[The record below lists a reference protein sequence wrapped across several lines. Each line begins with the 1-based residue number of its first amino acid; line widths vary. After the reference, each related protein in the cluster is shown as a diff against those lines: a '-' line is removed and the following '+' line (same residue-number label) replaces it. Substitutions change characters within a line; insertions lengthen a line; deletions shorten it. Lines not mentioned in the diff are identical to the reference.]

1 MEPELRPNC
10 SMTWL
15 EDLLVPLI
23 AVVTLPVGILLFVL
37 GMPTLAIA
45 TFVIGWFLLV
55 PVLAILGDTLA
66 AETGESGNED
76 DPLEVLR
83 DRYAKGEISES
94 EFERQVER
102 LLATEDV
109 DVGDASAV
117 EDVLDANDETVD
129 RSYDLERSRR

>member
-1 MEPELRPNC
+1 
-10 SMTWL
+10 MTLL
-15 EDLLVPLI
+15 EDVLVPLV
-23 AVVTLPVGILLFVL
+23 AVVTLPVGVLLFVL
-37 GMPTLAIA
+37 GASRMALA

-55 PVLAILGDTLA
+55 PVLAILGDTLSSRA
-66 AETGESGNED
+66 DDSATHD

-83 DRYAKGEISES
+83 ERYARGEISEA
-94 EFERQVER
+94 EFERQVEH
-102 LLATEDV
+102 LLTTEDV

>member
-1 MEPELRPNC
+1 MN
-10 SMTWL
+10 WL

-23 AVVTLPVGILLFVL
+23 AVVTLPIGILLFVM
-37 GMPTLAIA
+37 GAGELAIA

-55 PVLAILGDTLA
+55 PVLAILGDTLSS
-66 AETGESGNED
+66 ERDESTTED

-83 DRYAKGEISES
+83 ERYAKGEISES
-94 EFERQVER
+94 EFERQVEK

-109 DVGDASAV
+109 DVGDASAI
-117 EDVLDANDETVD
+117 EDVLDSNDESVD